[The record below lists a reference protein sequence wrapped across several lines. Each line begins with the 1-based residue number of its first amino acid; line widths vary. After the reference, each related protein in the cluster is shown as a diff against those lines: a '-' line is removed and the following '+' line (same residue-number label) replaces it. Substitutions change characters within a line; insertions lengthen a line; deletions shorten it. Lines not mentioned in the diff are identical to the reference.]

1 VENGKQKDGR
11 KEQDGAEN
19 IVEERE

>member
-11 KEQDGAEN
+11 KEQDGVEN